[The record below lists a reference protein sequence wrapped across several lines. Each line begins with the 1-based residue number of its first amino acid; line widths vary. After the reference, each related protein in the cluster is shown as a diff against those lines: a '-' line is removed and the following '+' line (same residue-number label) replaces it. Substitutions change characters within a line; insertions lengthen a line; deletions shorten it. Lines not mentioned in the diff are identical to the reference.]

1 MITVGDIINHV
12 PVVSDVA
19 TPLADVT
26 GIVAI
31 QGLGKSSAS
40 QSLALA
46 QSVYVIVTS
55 ADGRAVRIDVGSALN
70 SYTSTPTG
78 TGSRPRGGAGLSTVR
93 ARADDGT
100 VSVPVKDLFH
110 FHSGSVWG
118 LTTERRPGG
127 SLVATVGEDK
137 QLCVWDTDG
146 YYLSCRY
153 SRRNISQFPSVL
165 LLNDL
170 VVTH

>member
-1 MITVGDIINHV
+1 M

-19 TPLADVT
+19 PLLADVT

-31 QGLGKSSAS
+31 QGLGKASAS

-55 ADGRAVRIDVGSALN
+55 ADGRAVRIDVGGALN

-78 TGSRPRGGAGLSTVR
+78 SSSRPRGGAGLSTVR
-93 ARADDGT
+93 ARTDDGT

-110 FHSGSVWG
+110 FHSGLRSVG
-118 LTTERRPGG
+118 THHRAQAGG
-127 SLVATVGEDK
+127 ILGRYCGRGQAAVCVG
-137 QLCVWDTDG
+137 
-146 YYLSCRY
+146 Y
-153 SRRNISQFPSVL
+153 
-165 LLNDL
+165 
-170 VVTH
+170 